1 MKISHNWLRDYV
13 AHQWDWPELVERLTM
28 AGLELEG
35 IDDIAARLNG
45 VLVGEVTACE
55 RHPNAD
61 RLSVCKVNLGAS
73 GGEQTI
79 VCGAP
84 NVAAGQKVAVV
95 SPGHQLADGRRI
107 ESVSIR
113 GVRSNGM
120 ICSEEEL
127 GLGSDQAGILVL
139 PSTYQAGAAFAQ
151 QSDLDDVVI
160 DFEVTPNRPDCLSLV
175 GIAREVQALT
185 GIPLKLPDT
194 GIEERQTADSLEVE
208 IEDDD
213 GCPRYAGRLI
223 KGVTVGQSP
232 EWLANRLR
240 ALGMRPINNI
250 VDITNYVMLE
260 LGQPLHAF
268 DMDRVEGCRI
278 IVRRARSG
286 EALETLDGIERKLDA
301 ETLVIADAN
310 RPIALAGIMGG
321 ANSEVTEQ
329 TTDILLE
336 AAHFSPARVRRTA
349 AALGLQTEASSRF
362 ERGADW
368 AMPAF
373 ASNRAAGLIAE
384 LTGGQ
389 VCAPL
394 VDVFPKTP
402 GCALIDLRID
412 RLNGLLA
419 TELSSRQCARILK
432 LLGCR
437 IETQSEELL
446 QIEAPSFRPDLTR
459 EADLVEEVGRIFGYD
474 HVEASPAIR
483 GPLVQQS
490 GDDLYDLQR
499 LVRRRLA
506 GLGLNEVVTN
516 SVVEQRWG
524 QVGLPSPAP
533 VELANPP
540 AEGHSLMRTSLIPGL
555 MDVARRNF
563 NQRAGTV
570 AVFELG
576 RCFSSGDSRGEW
588 LVLSGLWS
596 GTRSATPWRTDRVA
610 ADILDLKGIVEALLE
625 NCDAQFH
632 AGTHDA
638 FRTGHCA
645 RITVEERDIGY
656 FGEANTALCA
666 AFDLAGPVF
675 MFELDFTELAPSL
688 TATDGF
694 HQLSRFPPIER
705 DLALVV
711 PEQVPVAQLIEQMG
725 TVEREL
731 IQAIELFDVY
741 QGDQVEA
748 GSKSLAFTLVLKST
762 EKTLEDGEADEI
774 IARVLKAVE
783 GSCGA
788 RLRDS

>member
-1 MKISHNWLRDYV
+1 MKISHNWLREYV
-13 AHQWDWPELVERLTM
+13 PHQWDWPELVERLTM

-35 IDDIAARLNG
+35 IDDIATRLKG
-45 VLVGEVTACE
+45 ILVGEVTACE

-61 RLSVCKVNLGAS
+61 RLSVCQVNLGAN

-127 GLGSDQAGILVL
+127 GLGSDHAGILVL
-139 PSTYQAGAAFAQ
+139 PPTYEAGAAFAE
-151 QSDLDDVVI
+151 QSGLDDVVI

-175 GIAREVQALT
+175 GIGREVQALT
-185 GIPLKLPDT
+185 GIPLELPDT
-194 GIEERQTADSLEVE
+194 VVEERETADAFEVE

-213 GCPRYAGRLI
+213 GCPRYVGRLI
-223 KGVTVGQSP
+223 KGVRVGQSP

-240 ALGMRPINNI
+240 SLGMRPINNI
-250 VDITNYVMLE
+250 VDISNYVMLE

-268 DMDRVEGCRI
+268 DMNHVEGRRI
-278 IVRRARSG
+278 VVRRARSG
-286 EALETLDGIERKLDA
+286 EGLETLDGTERALDS

-336 AAHFSPARVRRTA
+336 AAYFSPSRVRRTA
-349 AALGLQTEASSRF
+349 ATLGLQTEASSRF

-368 AMPAF
+368 AMPAR
-373 ASNRAAGLIAE
+373 ASDRAAGLIAE
-384 LTGGQ
+384 LAGGE

-394 VDVFPKTP
+394 VDVFPSSTP
-402 GCALIDLRID
+402 ECALIDLRID
-412 RLNGLLA
+412 RLNALLA
-419 TELSSRQCARILK
+419 TELSSPQCARILK

-437 IETQSEELL
+437 IETQTEELL
-446 QIEAPSFRPDLTR
+446 RVEPPSFRPDLTR
-459 EADLVEEVGRIFGYD
+459 EADLIEEIGRIFGYD
-474 HVEASPAIR
+474 QVEASPVIR
-483 GPLVQQS
+483 GPVVQS
-490 GDDLYDLQR
+490 GDDLYDVQR
-499 LVRRRLA
+499 LVRRRLV
-506 GLGLNEVVTN
+506 GLGLDEVVTN
-516 SVVEQRWG
+516 SVVEQRWE
-524 QVGLPSPAP
+524 QLVSPLDP

-563 NQRAGTV
+563 NQRADTV
-570 AVFELG
+570 SVFELG
-576 RCFSSGDSRGEW
+576 RCFSSRDGRGEW

-596 GTRSATPWRTDRVA
+596 GTRSATPWRADRVA

-625 NCDAQFH
+625 NCGAQFH
-632 AGTHDA
+632 AGTRDA
-638 FRTGHCA
+638 FRVGHCA
-645 RITVEERDIGY
+645 RISVAERDIGY
-656 FGEANTALCA
+656 FGEVDTALCA
-666 AFDLAGPVF
+666 VFDLAGPVF

-711 PEQVPVAQLIEQMG
+711 PEQVPAAQLIEQMR

-762 EKTLEDGEADEI
+762 EKTLEDRQADEI

-783 GSCGA
+783 SSCGA
-788 RLRDS
+788 RLRDN